1 MADVNPTLSNSAGII
16 RTTWTGI
23 TSADTATAFT
33 VQGYGGNVA
42 AVQITGTFGG
52 TTVTLQGSIDGSN
65 YTTLKDIAGSNV
77 SMSAAGL
84 VDFRTAAV
92 YIKPVCT
99 GGAGYTITVTCV
111 LRGK

>member
-1 MADVNPTLSNSAGII
+1 MADIAPTLSNTAGIV
-16 RTTWTGI
+16 RTTWSTI
-23 TSADTATAFT
+23 TSADSATAFT

-42 AVQITGTFGG
+42 AVQVTGTFGG
-52 TTVTLQGSIDGSN
+52 TTVTLQGSIDGVN
-65 YTTLKDIAGSNV
+65 YTTLKDIAGSAI
-77 SMSAAGL
+77 SMTSAGL

-99 GGAGYTITVTCV
+99 GGSGYDIDVVCV